1 MEVPRVNGHSE
12 QTLITSDALLEIVR
26 SHFQMI
32 GPDGWE
38 MLSRGSCDMQTKQ
51 IILSM
56 FAQMVQN
63 ISTNVLRGVIP
74 LSEVRVCTNVTESMR
89 VLPTI
94 TAVLQESIGLVLA
107 RALNMSAVPSEV
119 DLSIESQEL
128 TAMIENEVTHK
139 VNSALS
145 NTSKLQEQRSVIVVG
160 SSLSSPSVAS
170 SIVDKA
176 LVCLKHCLNAQ
187 MCPYASR
194 NPAATPVP
202 ASAHAPTAAH
212 VSLRSRVTILKLSV
226 ASQVSLPFEDS
237 AASHVSVA
245 PQVSSKSFN
254 SRKYDLFEKSTMH
267 PQVVVPSFV
276 PADPPA
282 IVLKTPP
289 QNQQKQYS
297 LGTSSRESCLS
308 QGQSVT
314 QYLITALLVKLFK
327 DKLILHPKN
336 KTYKLILT
344 RLTQKAWEQIELSDD
359 QVKQTE
365 KNMSQIIDSVRK
377 ILLELYGSNTA
388 MLQSA
393 LDEKDHTFED
403 KLVELLHFYLRVH
416 NKKKPSLLS
425 RFCCCCC
432 YPSTEE

>member
-1 MEVPRVNGHSE
+1 
-12 QTLITSDALLEIVR
+12 
-26 SHFQMI
+26 MI
-32 GPDGWE
+32 GSDGWE
-38 MLSRGSCDMQTKQ
+38 MLSRGSWDMQTKQ
-51 IILSM
+51 MILSM

-63 ISTNVLRGVIP
+63 ISTNVLRVVIP

-119 DLSIESQEL
+119 NKSIESQEL

-145 NTSKLQEQRSVIVVG
+145 NTSKLQEQRCVIVVD

-176 LVCLKHCLNAQ
+176 LVCLKHCLNAL

-202 ASAHAPTAAH
+202 ASAHAPTAA
-212 VSLRSRVTILKLSV
+212 RR
-226 ASQVSLPFEDS
+226 
-237 AASHVSVA
+237 
-245 PQVSSKSFN
+245 
-254 SRKYDLFEKSTMH
+254 H

-276 PADPPA
+276 SADLPA

-289 QNQQKQYS
+289 QYQQKQDS

-308 QGQSVT
+308 RGQSVT

-327 DKLILHPKN
+327 GKLILNPKN
-336 KTYKLILT
+336 KTYKLICT
-344 RLTQKAWEQIELSDD
+344 RLTQKAWEQIEISDD

-393 LDEKDHTFED
+393 LDENDHTFED

-425 RFCCCCC
+425 RACRAISRFFCCCCC
-432 YPSTEE
+432 PSTEE

>member
-12 QTLITSDALLEIVR
+12 QTLITSSDALLEIVR

-32 GPDGWE
+32 GSDGWE
-38 MLSRGSCDMQTKQ
+38 KLSRGSWDMQTKQ
-51 IILSM
+51 MILSM

-63 ISTNVLRGVIP
+63 ISTNVLRVVIP

-119 DLSIESQEL
+119 NKSIESQEL

-139 VNSALS
+139 VNSVLS
-145 NTSKLQEQRSVIVVG
+145 NTSKLQEQRCVIVVD

-187 MCPYASR
+187 IYPCASR

-202 ASAHAPTAAH
+202 ASAHAPTAA
-212 VSLRSRVTILKLSV
+212 RR
-226 ASQVSLPFEDS
+226 
-237 AASHVSVA
+237 
-245 PQVSSKSFN
+245 
-254 SRKYDLFEKSTMH
+254 H

-276 PADPPA
+276 SADLPA

-289 QNQQKQYS
+289 QYQQKTGFS
-297 LGTSSRESCLS
+297 WDFLPRVLFVTW
-308 QGQSVT
+308 SVPD
-314 QYLITALLVKLFK
+314 YGFVG
-327 DKLILHPKN
+327 
-336 KTYKLILT
+336 KT
-344 RLTQKAWEQIELSDD
+344 
-359 QVKQTE
+359 V
-365 KNMSQIIDSVRK
+365 
-377 ILLELYGSNTA
+377 
-388 MLQSA
+388 
-393 LDEKDHTFED
+393 
-403 KLVELLHFYLRVH
+403 
-416 NKKKPSLLS
+416 
-425 RFCCCCC
+425 
-432 YPSTEE
+432 

>member
-1 MEVPRVNGHSE
+1 MEVPRVNGHNE
-12 QTLITSDALLEIVR
+12 QTLISSDAFLEIVR
-26 SHFQMI
+26 SHFKMI
-32 GPDGWE
+32 GSDGWE
-38 MLSRGSCDMQTKQ
+38 MLSRGSCDNQTKQ

-63 ISTNVLRGVIP
+63 ISTNVLRVVIP

-119 DLSIESQEL
+119 NKSIESQEL

-139 VNSALS
+139 VNSVLS
-145 NTSKLQEQRSVIVVG
+145 NTSKLQEQRCVIVVDF
-160 SSLSSPSVAS
+160 SLSSPSVA

-187 MCPYASR
+187 MYPYASR

-202 ASAHAPTAAH
+202 ASAHIPTAA
-212 VSLRSRVTILKLSV
+212 RR
-226 ASQVSLPFEDS
+226 
-237 AASHVSVA
+237 
-245 PQVSSKSFN
+245 
-254 SRKYDLFEKSTMH
+254 H
-267 PQVVVPSFV
+267 PQAVVPFFV

-282 IVLKTPP
+282 VVLKTPP
-289 QNQQKQYS
+289 QNQQKQDS

-308 QGQSVT
+308 LSQSVT

-327 DKLILHPKN
+327 GKLILHPKN
-336 KTYKLILT
+336 KTYKFICT

-377 ILLELYGSNTA
+377 VLLELYGSNTA

-393 LDEKDHTFED
+393 LDENDHTFEE

-425 RFCCCCC
+425 RACRAISRFFCCCCC
-432 YPSTEE
+432 PSTEE